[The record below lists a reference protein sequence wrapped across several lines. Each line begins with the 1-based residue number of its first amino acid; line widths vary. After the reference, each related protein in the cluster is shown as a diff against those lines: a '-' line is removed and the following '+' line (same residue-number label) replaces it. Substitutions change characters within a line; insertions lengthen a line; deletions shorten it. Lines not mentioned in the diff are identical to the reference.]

1 MRRYY
6 PQLLVT
12 LQFGLI
18 LLITLYVLLG
28 SSFSLFG
35 TLLFSVGATIGI
47 WAIRH
52 NRPNNFN
59 IVPELK
65 EGCCLV
71 TTGIYRYIR
80 HPMYTS
86 VMLMMLGLLLFK
98 PDLLNTLMWGALVI
112 VLYLKASREESLW
125 IAHDPTYATYQK
137 QTKYFIPYIL

>member
-18 LLITLYVLLG
+18 LLMILYVALEG
-28 SSFSLFG
+28 SFSLLG
-35 TLLFSVGATIGI
+35 TLVFSVGVTIGM
-47 WAIRH
+47 WAIKH
-52 NRPNNFN
+52 NRPDNFN

-86 VMLMMLGLLLFK
+86 VMLMMLGVLLFK
-98 PDLLNTLMWGALVI
+98 ADLLNTLMWGALVI
-112 VLYLKASREESLW
+112 VLYLKASREERLW
-125 IAHDPTYATYQK
+125 ITHDPAYATYKK

>member
-6 PQLLVT
+6 PKLLVT

-18 LLITLYVLLG
+18 LFITLYTLLCG
-28 SSFSLFG
+28 SFSLLG
-35 TLLFSVGATIGI
+35 TLVFSVGAVIGM

-52 NRPNNFN
+52 NRPDNFN

-86 VMLMMLGLLLFK
+86 VMLMALGVLLFK
-98 PDLLNTLMWGALVI
+98 PDLTNTLMWGALVT
-112 VLYLKASREESLW
+112 VLYLKANREENLW
-125 IAHDPTYATYQK
+125 ITHDPTYITYKK